1 MSDYRLGELQLHI
14 MQVLWNTGPATV
26 ADVHEA
32 LRDRGLAYTTIATM
46 LRKMEDR
53 GLVAHRASGRKFVYH
68 AAVSAQDVTR
78 SMAGDILDRL
88 FEGSLADMVH
98 HMLTERDVGH
108 EELQR
113 LEALIAKRKEQSQ
126 RGSHVR

>member
-1 MSDYRLGELQLHI
+1 MSDYRLGELQLQI

-32 LRDRGLAYTTIATM
+32 LHDRGLAYTTIATM

-53 GLVAHRASGRKFVYH
+53 GLVGHQALGRKFVYH
-68 AAVSAQDVTR
+68 AAVSGQDVTR

-88 FEGSLADMVH
+88 FEGSLADMLH
-98 HMLTERDVGH
+98 HMLTERDVTH

-113 LEALIAKRKEQSQ
+113 LEALIAKRKQQSQ
-126 RGSHVR
+126 RGAHVR

>member
-1 MSDYRLGELQLHI
+1 MSELRLGNLQLRI
-14 MQVLWNTGPATV
+14 MQVLWTRGPATV
-26 ADVHEA
+26 LDVHDA
-32 LRDRGLAYTTIATM
+32 LKRSGLAYTTIATM

-53 GLVAHRASGRKFVYH
+53 GLVSHRASGRKFIYE

-78 SMAGDILDRL
+78 SMAGDLLDRL

-98 HMLTERDVGH
+98 HLLTERDVSP

-113 LEALIAKRKEQSQ
+113 LEALIAQRRKQTS
-126 RGSHVR
+126 RGAHAR